1 MVMIMKNNELANLI
15 NNFFTSYLKIER
27 KYSDNTYLSY
37 LNVIN
42 QFLNFLESQLN
53 IKRYKITLN
62 EFSKDNVLKFLMFI
76 ESVR

>member
-15 NNFFTSYLKIER
+15 NNFFTSYLKCER

-53 IKRYKITLN
+53 INLS
-62 EFSKDNVLKFLMFI
+62 FGFF
-76 ESVR
+76 